1 MSIIKVENL
10 SKKYLIN
17 HNSPG
22 VPPGDFKYRT
32 LRDTLASTARELI
45 QRLCSYN
52 KQSKPVDFW
61 ALKDI
66 TFKVQPGDRI
76 GIIGRNGAGKSTLL
90 KILSRITEPTTGR
103 IEIDGRV
110 ASLLEVGTGFHP
122 ELTGRENIYLNGA
135 VLGMSR
141 SEIKNRFDDI
151 VTFAEIETF
160 LDTPVKRYS
169 SGMFVRLA
177 FSVAAHIEPEILL
190 VDEVLAVGDMSFQ
203 KKCLGRM
210 KDVSKKGRTLLFVSH
225 NLEAIRTLCTRAIL
239 LDNGK
244 IVKDSSPESCIH
256 EYISHSLDAL
266 QNLNIDHFRR
276 EAITPKT
283 PAWIKNI
290 TLNNKLT
297 TASGLPGYNSGENIS
312 FSFDIVVLSPIP
324 STALTIVLYNAAG
337 ECVSVINSADKG
349 ASLTL
354 SPPQTRVECTLND
367 NPLREG
373 QYTATIG
380 INEFSN
386 QSKAYDVLINYPL
399 FEILSVPGTNGQWP
413 TRPKAAIH
421 WNRVSWKPGL
431 DGDQ

>member
-1 MSIIKVENL
+1 MSVIKVENL

-32 LRDTLASTARELI
+32 LRDTLTSTARELL
-45 QRLCSYN
+45 QRLCSLN
-52 KQSKPVDFW
+52 KPSKPEDFW

-66 TFKVQPGDRI
+66 TFNVQPGDRI

-141 SEIKNRFDDI
+141 SEIKNRFNDI
-151 VTFAEIETF
+151 VSFAEIETF

-177 FSVAAHIEPEILL
+177 FSVAAHLEPEILL
-190 VDEVLAVGDMSFQ
+190 VDEVLAVGDISFQ

-210 KDVSKKGRTLLFVSH
+210 KDISESGRTILFVSH

-239 LDNGK
+239 LDDGK
-244 IVKDSSPESCIH
+244 IINDSSPERCIH
-256 EYISHSLDAL
+256 EYTSHSLDAL

-283 PAWIKNI
+283 PAWIKKI
-290 TLNNKLT
+290 FQNNELI
-297 TASGLPGYNSGENIS
+297 TASGLPGYNSGEAIS
-312 FSFDIVVLSPIP
+312 FSFDLVVASSIP
-324 STALTIVLYNAAG
+324 SIALSIVLYNEAG

-349 ASLTL
+349 TTL
-354 SPPQTRVECTLND
+354 SLLPPHTRVECTLMD

-373 QYTATIG
+373 RYTATIG

-386 QSKAYDVLINYPL
+386 QSKAYDVLINYPI
-399 FEILSVPGTNGQWP
+399 FEIVTVPGANGQWP

-421 WNRVSWKPGL
+421 WNKVAWNSGQSS
-431 DGDQ
+431 DQ